1 MPVNVNPVIVNSR
14 LVLRL
19 ETDVDEQGQ
28 SIVANRNINRL
39 RPDASNDN
47 IKEVAEALAGL
58 QIYPL
63 LGIMRVDENRLD

>member
-1 MPVNVNPVIVNSR
+1 MPVNPVIVNSR

-28 SIVANRNINRL
+28 SIITNRAINRL

-47 IKEVAEALAGL
+47 IKEVAEALAAL
-58 QIYPL
+58 QIFPL
-63 LGIMRVDENRLD
+63 LGIVRIDENRLD